1 MPAMDGVDVV
11 KAVKH
16 MRPDIDVIVIT
27 GFATVE
33 TAVECM
39 KFGATDYVQKPF
51 TEDELLAFV
60 KKTLIRR
67 QDRIAKLLK
76 PSVHVSHLPEA
87 DRVRRSEFSIPGGVF
102 IAPGHTWAA
111 MSQEGAVK
119 VGMDDFAKK
128 LLGPVDGIEF
138 PPVGMTVKAGQPLFV
153 VRQKKRRVQ
162 FGSPISGRV
171 TKTNAMLAEDPG
183 ALEMTPYAKN
193 WVCVIDAEKLDVE
206 IPQLKIGKAAV
217 AMFEEDIDK
226 FRSTMKGM
234 LGDAATGTEADDA
247 IYRGE
252 LSQLNDDQ
260 SDRVAKEF
268 FAR

>member
-1 MPAMDGVDVV
+1 
-11 KAVKH
+11 
-16 MRPDIDVIVIT
+16 
-27 GFATVE
+27 
-33 TAVECM
+33 
-39 KFGATDYVQKPF
+39 
-51 TEDELLAFV
+51 
-60 KKTLIRR
+60 
-67 QDRIAKLLK
+67 
-76 PSVHVSHLPEA
+76 
-87 DRVRRSEFSIPGGVF
+87 
-102 IAPGHTWAA
+102 
-111 MSQEGAVK
+111 
-119 VGMDDFAKK
+119 
-128 LLGPVDGIEF
+128 
-138 PPVGMTVKAGQPLFV
+138 MTVKAGQPLFV

-171 TKTNAMLAEDPG
+171 TKTNVMLGEDPG

-226 FRSTMKGM
+226 FRATMKGM